1 MSGEKVAY
9 KNDWCTWKDIIL
21 IEQCKYNNTNVYD
34 VSWEYSTGKRKSVER
49 RKDNQSRCE
58 TLKNKS
64 TVTWWDGVLRKTLS
78 EKAHFKEILYMYMY
92 TYTYAY
98 AYAYAYDVHTDIIYN
113 SYYIIYIITMVG

>member
-1 MSGEKVAY
+1 M
-9 KNDWCTWKDIIL
+9 
-21 IEQCKYNNTNVYD
+21 
-34 VSWEYSTGKRKSVER
+34 
-49 RKDNQSRCE
+49 
-58 TLKNKS
+58 
-64 TVTWWDGVLRKTLS
+64 LRKTLS